1 MRALLLLLVT
11 AAAVF
16 TSSVMSADD
25 YEHKISASLL
35 AAMRADTDAHADVM
49 VQFES
54 PEQAL
59 ERGCA
64 TAGAG
69 ASRGER
75 TSCMVDSLQ
84 QFAEAAQEELKALL
98 ERAPA
103 GSYASSSFFW
113 INNSAAVKKASA
125 ALIEAIAQLE
135 AVREVRAEQIF
146 QLHTNAQGEGDGK
159 ADAPKQKLGRVMAL
173 DVVEN

>member
-1 MRALLLLLVT
+1 
-11 AAAVF
+11 
-16 TSSVMSADD
+16 MSASD
-25 YEHKISASLL
+25 YETKISASLL
-35 AAMRADTDAHADVM
+35 AAMRADASAQADVM

-75 TSCMVDSLQ
+75 TTCLVDSLQ
-84 QFAEAAQEELKALL
+84 HFAEAAQEELKALL
-98 ERAPA
+98 ARAPA

-125 ALIEAIAQLE
+125 ALIEEIAQLA

-146 QLHTNAQGEGDGK
+146 QLHGSAQAD
-159 ADAPKQKLGRVMAL
+159 ADAPTKKKPLGRMAL
-173 DVVEN
+173 GVVED